1 MHFCLGPTF
10 GTDLKKYNCNKGK
23 FAHKWMNSSA
33 KESIKQQ
40 KSYKITMFQTPQ
52 LHYLIKGIAQ
62 IPFIFY

>member
-10 GTDLKKYNCNKGK
+10 GTDLKKYNCNKGE

-40 KSYKITMFQTPQ
+40 KSYKITLLQTPSAP
-52 LHYLIKGIAQ
+52 LPDKGDCSN
-62 IPFIFY
+62 PFYFS